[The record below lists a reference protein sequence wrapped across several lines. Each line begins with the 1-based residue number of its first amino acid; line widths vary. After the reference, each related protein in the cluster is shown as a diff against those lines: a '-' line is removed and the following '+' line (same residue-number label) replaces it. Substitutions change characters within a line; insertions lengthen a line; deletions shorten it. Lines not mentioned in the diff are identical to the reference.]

1 MELGQRGGGL
11 NQVIGEAA
19 EGSQAAPPGSE
30 LASSNAGQ
38 SGAGPLLA
46 PQTLEQTLRGRF
58 WLL

>member
-46 PQTLEQTLRGRF
+46 PQTLEKDT
-58 WLL
+58 